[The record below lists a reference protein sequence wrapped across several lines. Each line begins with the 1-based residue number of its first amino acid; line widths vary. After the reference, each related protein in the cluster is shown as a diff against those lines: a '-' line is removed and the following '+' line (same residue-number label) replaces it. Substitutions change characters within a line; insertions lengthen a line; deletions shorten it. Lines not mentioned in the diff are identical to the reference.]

1 MPSQKILSEK
11 QKIVETLAEE
21 MKSAAAGVLV
31 EYKGINVADDT
42 KLRADMRKSG
52 VHYGVVKN
60 TLTKLAAEKAGLT
73 GLDEVLFGT
82 TSLAMS
88 QDDVLAPAK
97 IIAEFA
103 KTNKNF
109 KIKCGFMDGKV
120 ISAEEVKALADIPS
134 KEVLIGQ
141 LLGLLTSGLRGLA
154 VTLSEIAKTDG
165 AEAAAPAEATEAPA
179 ETAEPAAENA
189 EA

>member
-11 QKIVETLAEE
+11 QKIVEALSEE
-21 MKSAAAGVLV
+21 MKTAAAGVLV

-52 VHYGVVKN
+52 VKYGVVKN
-60 TLTKLAAEKAGLT
+60 TLTKLAAEKAGLE

-82 TSLAMS
+82 TSLAIS
-88 QDDVLAPAK
+88 QEDVIAPAK
-97 IIAEFA
+97 IVCEFA
-103 KTNKNF
+103 KSNKNF
-109 KIKCGFMDGKV
+109 KVKCGFMDGKV
-120 ISAEEVKALADIPS
+120 ISADEVKALANIPS

-154 VTLSEIAKTDG
+154 VTLNAIAEKGG
-165 AEAAAPAEATEAPA
+165 AEAAEAPAEAATEAAAEATEAS
-179 ETAEPAAENA
+179 T